1 MPKPDNSMTRAELL
15 AHLSATGQIK
25 SAASVGPPAAGSRG
39 AKRNVLDDEVGRADA
54 TVVNIFTS
62 PPAFTLLQPFASLL
76 GCGARRLVD
85 VDRYVG
91 YRGRVFI
98 YASPFDR
105 NAESVLEQYPDLSD
119 ALDARHI
126 ARLPAGHVVGT
137 AILESVYRIVEEPA
151 CSSDYRDNR
160 RKGLNSREIYA
171 SDLYVEGPI
180 ECTLADFS
188 PGRFVLAFDEAV
200 LFDEPVPLATGGRG
214 FFELPAPTLSLLKP
228 LFE

>member
-1 MPKPDNSMTRAELL
+1 MPKPDNSMSKAELL

-25 SAASVGPPAAGSRG
+25 SAASVGPPAAGKRG
-39 AKRNVLDDEVGRADA
+39 EKRNVLDDEIGRADA
-54 TVVNIFTS
+54 TAVNIFTT

-76 GCGARRLVD
+76 SSGARRLVD
-85 VDRYVG
+85 VERYVG

-98 YASPFDR
+98 YASSFDR
-105 NAESVLEQYPDLSD
+105 NADSILEQYPDLAD
-119 ALDARHI
+119 ALDVRKV

-137 AILESVYRIVEEPA
+137 AILESVYRIVDEPA
-151 CSSDYRDNR
+151 PGMSYKDNR
-160 RKGLNSREIYA
+160 RAGLNSREIYA

-188 PGRFVLAFDEAV
+188 PGRFVLAFDDAR
-200 LFDEPVPLATGGRG
+200 LFDEPVPLATAGRG